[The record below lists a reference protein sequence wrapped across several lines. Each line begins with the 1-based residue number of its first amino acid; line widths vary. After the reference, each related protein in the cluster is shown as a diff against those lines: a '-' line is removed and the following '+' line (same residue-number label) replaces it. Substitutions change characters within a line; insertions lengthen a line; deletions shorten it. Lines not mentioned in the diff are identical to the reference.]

1 MDDSQYYDEPITA
14 VPRGSDRHTLALP
27 NLLTYA
33 RVLAVP
39 ALVLCFYMENYAGRW
54 LSFAVFMLATITDF
68 FDGYLARAW
77 HQQSAIGL
85 MLDPIAD
92 KLLVAIALMLLVSE
106 QTISGWSLLA
116 AIVILGREISVSGLR
131 EFLAGLRVRVPVTRL
146 AKYKTTMQMIA
157 IGFLLI
163 GPAGDRIIRY
173 SVGDIGVITYAGLTL
188 LWISALLTLYT
199 GYDYFRAGLRHLM
212 EENES

>member
-1 MDDSQYYDEPITA
+1 MDDSQLYDEPIT
-14 VPRGSDRHTLALP
+14 VKPRGPNHALSLP
-27 NLLTYA
+27 NILTYG
-33 RVLAVP
+33 RVVAVP
-39 ALVLCFYMENYAGRW
+39 ALVFCFYIESYAGRW
-54 LSFAVFMLATITDF
+54 LSFAVFIAATITDF

-77 HQQSAIGL
+77 KQQSAIGL

-92 KLLVAIALMLLVSE
+92 KLLVATALMLLVSE
-106 QTISGWSLLA
+106 QTIGGWSLLA
-116 AIVILGREISVSGLR
+116 AIVILTREISVSGLR

-146 AKYKTTMQMIA
+146 AKYKTTLQMVA

-163 GPAGDRIIRY
+163 GPAGDRLFKY
-173 SVGDIGVITYAGLTL
+173 YFADFGLVTYIGLLL

-212 EENES
+212 EEEP